1 MKTIRQ
7 IKEKIKQ
14 YEIELEIVKKEMG
27 ELHSIDDMKE
37 WESYRDKWIELEAS
51 LKELKWIIE
60 K

>member
-37 WESYRDKWIELEAS
+37 WESHRDKWIELDTS